1 MNITDELTKDAIIPH
16 LESKTKNDVIKELAS
31 HICKHHP
38 NINPQQ
44 ASEVIMERE
53 KLCST
58 ALDAGVAIPHGKMS
72 GLSNFAISFGKSTE
86 GIDFESL
93 DGKPTHLFILILS
106 PENSSGMHLKLL
118 AKISKIFKIQEFR
131 SKLLNANTSGEIYDI
146 IAEEDAKY

>member
-1 MNITDELTKDAIIPH
+1 MKITDELKKEAIIA
-16 LESKTKNDVIKELAS
+16 EIQADNKDDVISEMAGR
-31 HICKHHP
+31 IAAIYP
-38 NINPQQ
+38 NINESQ
-44 ASEVIMERE
+44 AVDVIMERE

-72 GLSNFAISFGKSTE
+72 GISNFIIAFGRSIQ

-93 DGKPTHLFILILS
+93 DDKPTHLFVMILS
-106 PENSSGMHLKLL
+106 PENSSGLHLKLL

-131 SKLLNANTSGEIYDI
+131 LKLMDAKTPQDIYDI